1 MVRVTF
7 RIGAHFKP
15 AATSRPRVAC
25 FHHAAASFCPRH
37 FGAPHC
43 SDIADSEKQQ
53 QKKKAGLEEPGLRY
67 WPREADTITFQE
79 G

>member
-7 RIGAHFKP
+7 RIGAYFKP

-43 SDIADSEKQQ
+43 SDIADSEA
-53 QKKKAGLEEPGLRY
+53 KKGTTAKEKSRARRARLEVL
-67 WPREADTITFQE
+67 AT
-79 G
+79 